1 MESYNYNMTTQ
12 IKKAIL
18 PVAGMGTRFL
28 PATKAQPKEMLPIV
42 DKPIIQYLVEE
53 AVASGIKE
61 IIFVT
66 GRGKRAIED
75 HFDYAYELEQILNIN
90 GKKELLKT
98 IREIS
103 DMAKFT
109 YVRQKEPKGAGD
121 AILSASHLIGDEPVA
136 ILYGDDLVFNKKP
149 ALLQLIEIYNKYHD
163 SVVAL
168 EKIPRKEI
176 HKYGVIDGVKI
187 APRTF
192 QINNLVE
199 KPKLGTEPS
208 DLAIVGKYII
218 TPEVIRELKKIK
230 TKGELFLTDALLA
243 VAKKRAVYGYQFEG
257 KRYDCGTKIGFLK
270 ATIDSGLQHKETKN
284 ELKKYIKGLKL

>member
-1 MESYNYNMTTQ
+1 MIAQ
-12 IKKAIL
+12 IKKAIF

-53 AVASGIKE
+53 AVASGIEE

-75 HFDYAYELEQILNIN
+75 HFDYAYELEQILNNN

-121 AILSASHLIGDEPVA
+121 AILCANHLIGDEPVA

-149 ALLQLIEIYNKYHD
+149 ALLQLIEVYNKYQD
-163 SVVAL
+163 PIVAL
-168 EKIPRKEI
+168 EKISRKEI

-192 QINNLVE
+192 QINNLIE

-208 DLAIVGKYII
+208 DLSIVGKYII
-218 TPEVIRELKKIK
+218 TPEVIKELKKIK

-257 KRYDCGTKIGFLK
+257 KRYDCGSKIGFIK
-270 ATIDSGLQHKETKN
+270 ATIDSGLQHKETKS
-284 ELKKYIKGLKL
+284 ELKKYIKGLKI

>member
-1 MESYNYNMTTQ
+1 MIAQ
-12 IKKAIL
+12 IKKAIF

-53 AVASGIKE
+53 AVASGIEE

-75 HFDYAYELEQILNIN
+75 HFDYAYELEQILNNN

-98 IREIS
+98 IRDIS
-103 DMAKFT
+103 NMAKFT

-121 AILSASHLIGDEPVA
+121 AILCANHLIGDEPVA

-149 ALLQLIEIYNKYHD
+149 ALLQLIEVYNKYQD
-163 SVVAL
+163 PIVAL
-168 EKIPRKEI
+168 EKISRKEI

-208 DLAIVGKYII
+208 DLSIVGKYII
-218 TPEVIRELKKIK
+218 TPEVIKELKKIK

-257 KRYDCGTKIGFLK
+257 KRYDCGAKIGFLK
-270 ATIDSGLQHKETKN
+270 ATIDSGLQHKETKS
-284 ELKKYIKGLKL
+284 ELKKYIKGLKI

>member
-1 MESYNYNMTTQ
+1 MSTQ

-42 DKPIIQYLVEE
+42 DKPVIQYLVEE

-75 HFDYAYELEQILNIN
+75 HFDYAYELEQMLNSK
-90 GKKELLKT
+90 GKKELLET
-98 IREIS
+98 IRKIS

-121 AILSASHLIGDEPVA
+121 AILSASHLIEDEPVA
-136 ILYGDDLVFNKKP
+136 VLFGDDLVFNKKP
-149 ALLQLIEIYNKYHD
+149 ALAQLIDVYNKYHD
-163 SVVAL
+163 PVVAL
-168 EKIPRKEI
+168 EKISRKEI

-199 KPKLGTEPS
+199 KPKPGTEPS
-208 DLAIVGKYII
+208 DLGIVGKYII
-218 TPEVIRELKKIK
+218 TPDVIEELKKVK
-230 TKGELFLTDALLA
+230 FKGELFLTEALLA
-243 VAKKRAVYGYQFEG
+243 VAKKKAVYGYQFEG
-257 KRYDCGTKIGFLK
+257 ARYDCGSKIGFLK
-270 ATIDSGLQHKETKN
+270 ATIDYGLQHKETSA
-284 ELKKYIKGLKL
+284 ELKKYIKKLRMSHVLKLK

>member
-1 MESYNYNMTTQ
+1 MIAQ
-12 IKKAIL
+12 IKKAIF

-53 AVASGIKE
+53 AVASGIEE

-75 HFDYAYELEQILNIN
+75 HFDYAYELEQILNNN

-98 IREIS
+98 IRDIS
-103 DMAKFT
+103 NIAKFT

-121 AILSASHLIGDEPVA
+121 AILCANHLIGDEPVA

-149 ALLQLIEIYNKYHD
+149 ALLQLIEVYNKYQD
-163 SVVAL
+163 PIVAL
-168 EKIPRKEI
+168 EKISRKEI

-208 DLAIVGKYII
+208 DLSIVGKYII
-218 TPEVIRELKKIK
+218 TPEVIKELKKIK

-257 KRYDCGTKIGFLK
+257 KRYDCGSKIGFIK
-270 ATIDSGLQHKETKN
+270 ATIDSGLQHKETKS
-284 ELKKYIKGLKL
+284 ELKKYIKGLKI

>member
-1 MESYNYNMTTQ
+1 MIAQ
-12 IKKAIL
+12 IKKAIF

-53 AVASGIKE
+53 AVASGIEE

-75 HFDYAYELEQILNIN
+75 HFDYAYELEQILNNN

-98 IREIS
+98 IRDIS
-103 DMAKFT
+103 NIAKFT

-121 AILSASHLIGDEPVA
+121 AILCANHLIGDEPVA

-149 ALLQLIEIYNKYHD
+149 ALLQLIEVYNKYQD
-163 SVVAL
+163 PIVAL
-168 EKIPRKEI
+168 EKISRKEI

-192 QINNLVE
+192 QINNLIE

-208 DLAIVGKYII
+208 DLSIVGKYII
-218 TPEVIRELKKIK
+218 TPEVIKELKKIK

-257 KRYDCGTKIGFLK
+257 KRYDCGAKIGFLK
-270 ATIDSGLQHKETKN
+270 ATIDSGLQHKETKS
-284 ELKKYIKGLKL
+284 ELKKYIKGLKI

>member
-1 MESYNYNMTTQ
+1 MIAQ
-12 IKKAIL
+12 IKKAIF

-53 AVASGIKE
+53 AVASGIEE

-75 HFDYAYELEQILNIN
+75 HFDYAYELEQILNNN

-98 IREIS
+98 IRDIS
-103 DMAKFT
+103 NMAKFT

-121 AILSASHLIGDEPVA
+121 AILCANHLIGDEPVA

-149 ALLQLIEIYNKYHD
+149 ALLQLIEVYNKYQD
-163 SVVAL
+163 PIVAL
-168 EKIPRKEI
+168 EKISRKEI

-192 QINNLVE
+192 QINNLIE

-208 DLAIVGKYII
+208 DLSIVGKYII
-218 TPEVIRELKKIK
+218 TPEVNKELKKIK

-257 KRYDCGTKIGFLK
+257 KRYDCGSKIGFIK
-270 ATIDSGLQHKETKN
+270 ATIDSGLQHKETKS
-284 ELKKYIKGLKL
+284 ELKKYIKGLKI

>member
-1 MESYNYNMTTQ
+1 MSTQ

-42 DKPIIQYLVEE
+42 DKPVIQYLVEE

-75 HFDYAYELEQILNIN
+75 HFDYAYELEQMLNSK
-90 GKKELLKT
+90 GKKELLET
-98 IREIS
+98 IRKIS

-121 AILSASHLIGDEPVA
+121 AILSASHLIEDEPVA
-136 ILYGDDLVFNKKP
+136 ILFGDDLVFHKKP
-149 ALLQLIEIYNKYHD
+149 ALAQLIDVYNKYHD
-163 SVVAL
+163 PVVAL

-176 HKYGVIDGVKI
+176 HRYGVIDGVKI

-199 KPKLGTEPS
+199 KPKPGTEPS
-208 DLAIVGKYII
+208 DLGIVGKYII
-218 TPEVIRELKKIK
+218 TPAVIEELKKVK
-230 TKGELFLTDALLA
+230 FKGELFLTEALLA
-243 VAKKRAVYGYQFEG
+243 VAKKKAVYGYQFEG
-257 KRYDCGTKIGFLK
+257 TRYDCGSKIGFLK
-270 ATIDSGLQHKETKN
+270 ATIDHGLQHKETSA
-284 ELKKYIKGLKL
+284 ELKKYIKKLKI

>member
-1 MESYNYNMTTQ
+1 MIAQ
-12 IKKAIL
+12 IKKAIF

-53 AVASGIKE
+53 AVASGIEE

-75 HFDYAYELEQILNIN
+75 HFDYAYELEQILNNN

-98 IREIS
+98 IRDIS
-103 DMAKFT
+103 NMAKFT

-121 AILSASHLIGDEPVA
+121 AILCANHLIGDEPVA

-149 ALLQLIEIYNKYHD
+149 ALLQLIEVYNKYQD
-163 SVVAL
+163 PIVAL
-168 EKIPRKEI
+168 EKISRKEI

-192 QINNLVE
+192 QINNLIE

-208 DLAIVGKYII
+208 DLSIVGKYII
-218 TPEVIRELKKIK
+218 TPEVIKELKKIK

-257 KRYDCGTKIGFLK
+257 KRYDCGSKIGFIK
-270 ATIDSGLQHKETKN
+270 ATIDSGLQHKETKS
-284 ELKKYIKGLKL
+284 ELKKYIKGLKI

>member
-1 MESYNYNMTTQ
+1 MIAQ
-12 IKKAIL
+12 IKKAIF

-53 AVASGIKE
+53 AVASGIEE

-75 HFDYAYELEQILNIN
+75 HFDYAYELEQILNNN

-98 IREIS
+98 IRDIS
-103 DMAKFT
+103 NIAKFT

-121 AILSASHLIGDEPVA
+121 AILCANHLIGDEPVA

-149 ALLQLIEIYNKYHD
+149 ALLQLIEVYNKYQD
-163 SVVAL
+163 PIVAL
-168 EKIPRKEI
+168 EKISRKEI

-192 QINNLVE
+192 QINNLIE

-208 DLAIVGKYII
+208 DLSIVGKYII
-218 TPEVIRELKKIK
+218 TPEVIKELKKIK

-257 KRYDCGTKIGFLK
+257 KRYDCGSKIGFIK
-270 ATIDSGLQHKETKN
+270 ATIDSGLQHKETKS
-284 ELKKYIKGLKL
+284 ELKKYIKGLKI

>member
-1 MESYNYNMTTQ
+1 MIAQ
-12 IKKAIL
+12 IKKAIF

-53 AVASGIKE
+53 AVASGIEE

-75 HFDYAYELEQILNIN
+75 HFDYAYELEQILNNN

-98 IREIS
+98 IRDIS
-103 DMAKFT
+103 NIAKFT

-121 AILSASHLIGDEPVA
+121 DILCANHLIADEPVA
-136 ILYGDDLVFNKKP
+136 LLYGDDLVFNKKP
-149 ALLQLIEIYNKYHD
+149 ALLQLIEVYNKYQD
-163 SVVAL
+163 PIVAL
-168 EKIPRKEI
+168 EKISRKEI

-192 QINNLVE
+192 QINNLIE

-208 DLAIVGKYII
+208 DLSIVGKYII
-218 TPEVIRELKKIK
+218 TPEVIKELKKIK

-257 KRYDCGTKIGFLK
+257 KRYDCGSKIGFIK
-270 ATIDSGLQHKETKN
+270 ATIDSGLQHKETKS
-284 ELKKYIKGLKL
+284 ELKKYIKGLKI

>member
-1 MESYNYNMTTQ
+1 MIAQ
-12 IKKAIL
+12 IKKAIF

-53 AVASGIKE
+53 AVASGIEE

-75 HFDYAYELEQILNIN
+75 HFDYAYELEQILNNN

-121 AILSASHLIGDEPVA
+121 AILCANHLIGDEPVA

-149 ALLQLIEIYNKYHD
+149 ALLQLIEVYNKYQD
-163 SVVAL
+163 PIVAL
-168 EKIPRKEI
+168 EKISRKEI

-208 DLAIVGKYII
+208 DLSIVGKYII
-218 TPEVIRELKKIK
+218 TPEVIKELKKIK

-257 KRYDCGTKIGFLK
+257 KRYDCGSKIGFIK
-270 ATIDSGLQHKETKN
+270 ATIDSGLQHKETKS
-284 ELKKYIKGLKL
+284 ELKKYIKGLKI

>member
-1 MESYNYNMTTQ
+1 
-12 IKKAIL
+12 
-18 PVAGMGTRFL
+18 
-28 PATKAQPKEMLPIV
+28 MLPIV

-53 AVASGIKE
+53 AVASGIEE

-75 HFDYAYELEQILNIN
+75 HFDYAYELEQILNSN

-121 AILSASHLIGDEPVA
+121 AILCASHLIGDEPVA

-149 ALLQLIEIYNKYHD
+149 ALLQLIEVYNKYQD
-163 SVVAL
+163 PVVAL

-208 DLAIVGKYII
+208 DLGIVGKYII
-218 TPEVIRELKKIK
+218 TPEVIKELKKIK
-230 TKGELFLTDALLA
+230 TKSELFLTDALLA

-270 ATIDSGLQHKETKN
+270 ATIDSGLQHKETSA